1 MRINN
6 RLAARLGRLAELTE
20 PFTTPLLP
28 TDYAGLFNPL
38 FGREIRGRVTTVDR
52 HDDFTTVTIEP
63 GPGAG
68 RSFTRFQAGQF
79 IGLGLQIDGRWTWR
93 CYSLTNAP
101 ELSGDRLHRSERRL
115 SISVKPVPD
124 GTVSTRIAD
133 RLRPG
138 RIIRLSAP
146 GGDFHLPDPVP
157 EKILFVTAGAG
168 VTPVMSILRWLGQEA
183 GTEVGTGGTAGG
195 TAGATFPDVV
205 HVHSER
211 AAAPAAPFG
220 DELTALEESQP
231 GYTLIH
237 RDSASHGRL
246 TAEDLPGLVP
256 DLAERVTLACGPTPL
271 LDDLR
276 TVIPDIRTESFHATD
291 LPGSVDPAD
300 LGGEIILGSTGVT
313 ASSTGTTTILD
324 AAEAAGVPL
333 VHGCRMGICRTCVV
347 PVTDGTAV
355 DLRDGAVYGP
365 GEQIRTC
372 CSVPSGTLAVAVN

>member
-1 MRINN
+1 MRLPD
-6 RLAARLGRLAELTE
+6 RFAATLGRWAARTADLTE

-38 FGREIRGRVTTVDR
+38 VGREVRGRVTAVER
-52 HDDFTTVTIEP
+52 HPDFTTVTIEP

-68 RSFTRFQAGQF
+68 RTFTRFRAGQF
-79 IGLGLQIDGRWTWR
+79 IGLGIQIDGRWTWR

-101 ELSGDRLHRSERRL
+101 ELTGQQLSRDRRL
-115 SISVKPVPD
+115 TVSVKPVPD
-124 GTVSTRIAD
+124 GVVSTRIAD

-138 RIIRLSAP
+138 RIIRLSTP

-157 EKILFVTAGAG
+157 GKILFVTAGAG
-168 VTPVMSILRWLGQEA
+168 VTPVMSILRWLRE
-183 GTEVGTGGTAGG
+183 ESR
-195 TAGATFPDVV
+195 AGAQPFPDVV

-211 AAAPAAPFG
+211 ASAPAAPFG
-220 DELTALEESQP
+220 DELAALAAAEP
-231 GYTLIH
+231 GYTLVH
-237 RDSASHGRL
+237 RNSAEQGRL
-246 TAEDLPGLVP
+246 TAAGIPGLVP
-256 DLAERVTLACGPTPL
+256 DLTDRVTLACGPGPL

-276 TVIPDIRTESFHATD
+276 TVIPDVRTESFHASD

-300 LGGEIILGSTGVT
+300 LGGEIELGTTGVT
-313 ASSTGTTTILD
+313 ASSTGTTTVLD

-372 CSVPSGTLAVAVN
+372 CSVPSGHLAISIN

>member
-6 RLAARLGRLAELTE
+6 RMAARLGRLAELTE

-38 FGREIRGRVTTVDR
+38 FGREIRGRVTAVDR

-101 ELSGDRLHRSERRL
+101 ELTGDRLHRSERRL
-115 SISVKPVPD
+115 TISVKPVPD
-124 GTVSTRIAD
+124 GTMSTRIAD

-168 VTPVMSILRWLGQEA
+168 VTPVMSILRWLDQEA
-183 GTEVGTGGTAGG
+183 RAGGTAGG
-195 TAGATFPDVV
+195 TFPDVV

-211 AAAPAAPFG
+211 ATTPAAPFG
-220 DELTALEESQP
+220 DELTALAAEQP

-237 RDSASHGRL
+237 RDSATAGRL
-246 TAEDLPGLVP
+246 HAEDIPDLVP

-300 LGGEIILGSTGVT
+300 LGGEIVLGSTGVT
-313 ASSTGTTTILD
+313 TSSTGTTTILD

-333 VHGCRMGICRTCVV
+333 IHGCRMGICRTCVTAV
-347 PVTDGTAV
+347 KDGTAV

-372 CSVPSGTLAVAVN
+372 CSVPSGPLAIAVN

>member
-1 MRINN
+1 MSLTD
-6 RLAARLGRLAELTE
+6 RLAARLGRLADLTE

-38 FGREIRGRVTTVDR
+38 FGREVRGRVTAVDR
-52 HDDFTTVTIEP
+52 HTDFTTVTIEP
-63 GPGAG
+63 GPGVG
-68 RSFTRFQAGQF
+68 RTFTRFRAGQF

-101 ELSGDRLHRSERRL
+101 VLSGQQWHGKERRL
-115 SISVKPVPD
+115 TVSVKPVPD

-157 EKILFVTAGAG
+157 EKILFITAGAG
-168 VTPVMSILRWLGQEA
+168 ITPVMSILRWLAQEDA
-183 GTEVGTGGTAGG
+183 ANTAGG
-195 TAGATFPDVV
+195 TAGTPFPDVV

-211 AAAPAAPFG
+211 ASAPAEPFG
-220 DELTALEESQP
+220 TELAALAEAQP
-231 GYTLIH
+231 NYRLIH
-237 RDSASHGRL
+237 RDSATEGRL
-246 TAEDLPGLVP
+246 TAADIPDLVP
-256 DLAERVTLACGPTPL
+256 DLAERTTLACGPGPL
-271 LDDLR
+271 LEELKE
-276 TVIPDIRTESFHATD
+276 TVPDIRTESFHASD

-300 LGGEIILGSTGVT
+300 LGGEIDLGTTGVT
-313 ASSTGTTTILD
+313 ATSTGTTTILD

-372 CSVPSGTLAVAVN
+372 CSVPSGHLAIAVN